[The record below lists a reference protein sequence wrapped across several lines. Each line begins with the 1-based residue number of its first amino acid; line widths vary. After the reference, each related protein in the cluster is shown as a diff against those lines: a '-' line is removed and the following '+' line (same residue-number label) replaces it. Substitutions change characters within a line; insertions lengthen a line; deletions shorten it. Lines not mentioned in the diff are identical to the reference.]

1 MTARR
6 LIAPALVAIV
16 FAGAWYS
23 MHSREEAAADSPRSQ
38 PAPATNVSPGVPP
51 QEKAAPT
58 AVAATP
64 VATSVEQ
71 MIADANGA
79 DAARRAAA
87 ISALARAPRA
97 QAVPALYRV
106 LINGE
111 PSVDRPL
118 ALKSLQELALAQG
131 DADGAVRAAIR
142 EVIYHGNDETLMAA
156 AQDSLDVVEES
167 ELR

>member
-1 MTARR
+1 MIVRR
-6 LIAPALVAIV
+6 VIPPVLVAV
-16 FAGAWYS
+16 AFAGAWYAL
-23 MHSREEAAADSPRSQ
+23 HSRELVEVNSPPSQ
-38 PAPATNVSPGVPP
+38 TAPATTASPGTPL
-51 QEKAAPT
+51 QEKASPIVET
-58 AVAATP
+58 AATP
-64 VATSVEQ
+64 VAASVEQ

-97 QAVPALYRV
+97 QAVPV
-106 LINGE
+106 LQQLLRSG
-111 PSVDRPL
+111 PSEDRPL
-118 ALKSLQELALAQG
+118 ALKSLQQLALEQG

-156 AQDSLDVVEES
+156 AQDTLDVVEES